1 MNKRLKIENYLK
13 NNSSTILTV
22 IGSIGV
28 GITAIIAARDT
39 VKAMKQI
46 ERTSELKLR
55 PLDKKEKIRVAAP
68 CYIPTVL
75 SGASTIL
82 CIWGANKLNKN
93 TQKSLASAY
102 ALLDQSYKEYRKS
115 VKDVY
120 GEDGDRRVIE
130 DIADKKSEDLNLTE
144 QEADIFF
151 DFFDM
156 QFFNSKLSRIQ
167 EAEKEANEI
176 LKANGYVSL
185 RTVYSL
191 MGKDIMETDDLLGW
205 STAAG
210 KLYGYDGIRFVID
223 ESESKDGSKYYVL
236 DFADTPTE
244 DYLYL

>member
-1 MNKRLKIENYLK
+1 MNKRLNFENYLK

-28 GITAIIAARDT
+28 GITAIMAARDT
-39 VKAMKQI
+39 VKAMRRI
-46 ERTSELKLR
+46 EHTSKIKLR
-55 PLDKKEKIRVAAP
+55 PLDKREKIRAAAP

-75 SGASTIL
+75 TGASTIL
-82 CIWGANKLNKN
+82 CICGANKLNKN

-120 GEDGDRRVIE
+120 GEIGDRRIIQDV
-130 DIADKKSEDLNLTE
+130 ADRKSEDLNLTE
-144 QEADIFF
+144 NEDDMFF

-156 QFFNSKLSRIQ
+156 QFFNSKLAKIQ

-176 LKANGYVSL
+176 LKTNGYISL

-210 KLYGYDGIRFVID
+210 RLYGYDGVKIIVD
-223 ESESKDGSKYYVL
+223 ESISKDGSKYYVL